1 VTSSNASAPELLA
14 LFGAAADAQVAALAT
29 ISRADLRARTD
40 RPGQYALD
48 LVADHAIVPMLVN
61 AGLAVVSEESGRHEV
76 AGATITVVLDPVD
89 GSTNC
94 SRQIPYWAISLCA
107 LDADGP
113 LCALVANQATGERF
127 TASRGE
133 GAWVDGLPIQPS
145 STTRIEDSVIAISGM
160 PKRVLPWK
168 QFRALGSVALT
179 LCDVAAGRV
188 DGYLDAH
195 ADMHA
200 PWDYLGGLLVC
211 GEAGAVVV
219 DAQTRPLVTDDPAV
233 RRTLIAA
240 GTRDLVDALRP
251 ELREADAP

>member
-1 VTSSNASAPELLA
+1 MTESIASAPELLA
-14 LFGAAADAQVAALAT
+14 LFGAAADAQAAALAT

-48 LVADHAIVPMLVN
+48 LVADAVIVPLLVN
-61 AGLAVVSEESGRHEV
+61 AGLAVVSEESGRHKV

-94 SRQIPYWAISLCA
+94 SRRIPYWAISLCA
-107 LDADGP
+107 LDAGGP

-133 GAWVDGLPIQPS
+133 GAWVDGVRIRPS

-160 PKRVLPWK
+160 PKRALQWK
-168 QFRALGSVALT
+168 QFRALGSAALA

-188 DGYLDAH
+188 DAYLDAL

-200 PWDYLGGLLVC
+200 PWDYLGGLLMC
-211 GEAGAVVV
+211 IEAGAPIV
-219 DAQTRPLVTDDPAV
+219 DLRDRPLVTDDPAV
-233 RRTLIAA
+233 RRTLLAA
-240 GTRDLVDALRP
+240 GTGDLIDALRH
-251 ELREADAP
+251 ELRETDPR